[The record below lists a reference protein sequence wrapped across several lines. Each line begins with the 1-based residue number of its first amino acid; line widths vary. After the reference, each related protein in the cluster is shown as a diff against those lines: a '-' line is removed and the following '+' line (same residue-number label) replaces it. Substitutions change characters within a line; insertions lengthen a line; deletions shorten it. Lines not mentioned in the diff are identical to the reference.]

1 MRIAGSIIAAI
12 CGIVVVV
19 SIFLNWI
26 DIGSLGWGAYTATGW
41 NCIDASVGDF
51 IHVLLAFVGGI
62 LMTVFAISAF
72 IVSLASKGGRAAVV
86 TLSIFA
92 IVGAL
97 LAIGGSAWFM
107 IDAASD
113 SAFSVVAY
121 GVWIALAGAVVGFIF
136 AILTAAFSKGKQD
149 W

>member
-1 MRIAGSIIAAI
+1 MRIAGSIITAI

-26 DIGSLGWGAYTATGW
+26 DMGSFGWGAVTLTGW

-51 IHVLLAFVGGI
+51 MHVLLVMIGGI
-62 LMTVFAISAF
+62 LMAVFAISAF
-72 IVSLASKGGRAAVV
+72 IVSLAAKGGKAAVV

-107 IDAASD
+107 IDAAAD